1 MNFEPGRTHFEL
13 FGLPARYA
21 LDTPSL
27 ERAFRELQAAVH
39 PDRYASAPESEKRLS
54 MQWATLVNEA
64 YQTLRHPLR
73 RAAYLLSLAGVDP
86 QVETNTAMPA
96 AFLVAQM
103 ELREELEEASAAGD
117 VARLEALE
125 ARARSELDAAYVQIG
140 GELDRAEH
148 QAAAATLRRVMFLD
162 RLREQAGDAIERAE
176 A

>member
-1 MNFEPGRTHFEL
+1 MNFEPGRSHFEL
-13 FGLPARYA
+13 FGLPACYA
-21 LDTPSL
+21 LDIPSL
-27 ERAFRELQAAVH
+27 ERAYRELQAAVH

-54 MQWATLVNEA
+54 MQWATLVNEG

-96 AFLVAQM
+96 AFLMAQM
-103 ELREELEEASAAGD
+103 ELREELEEASAGGD

-125 ARARSELDAAYVQIG
+125 GRARKELDAAYTQIA

-148 QAAAATLRRVMFLD
+148 QAAAGTLRRVMFLD